1 MRQDWRDFCDDLK
14 QTFNPQPTT
23 HTNMTPYQSLI
34 QEAFRNDTEKHW
46 DAVVSEFNKRISTA
60 KAIYA
65 YLSEE
70 GISSLKS
77 PAAHLFFE
85 ELNRKLS
92 REAAMAIALMS
103 HQSAITTN

>member
-1 MRQDWRDFCDDLK
+1 
-14 QTFNPQPTT
+14 
-23 HTNMTPYQSLI
+23 MTPYQSLI

-103 HQSAITTN
+103 HQSPITTN

>member
-1 MRQDWRDFCDDLK
+1 
-14 QTFNPQPTT
+14 
-23 HTNMTPYQSLI
+23 MTPYQSLI

-46 DAVVSEFNKRISTA
+46 DAVVSEFDKRINTA

-65 YLSEE
+65 HLCEE

-85 ELNRKLS
+85 KVDRDLS
-92 REAAMAIALMS
+92 REAAMAIALMR
-103 HQSAITTN
+103 Q